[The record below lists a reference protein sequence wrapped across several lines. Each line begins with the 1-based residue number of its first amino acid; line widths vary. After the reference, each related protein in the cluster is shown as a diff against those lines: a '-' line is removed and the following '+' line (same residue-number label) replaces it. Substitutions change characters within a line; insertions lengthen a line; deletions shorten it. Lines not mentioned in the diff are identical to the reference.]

1 MTIFFLGFMSVLA
14 LLFGA
19 VIVYGTIFVHREEG
33 CSYFLAFLTVVL
45 PMMARTH
52 RRRKAAKNE
61 LDRMTSI
68 SPMDTFWGDNIFHNS
83 RDD

>member
-19 VIVYGTIFVHREEG
+19 IIVYGTIFVHRDEG

-45 PMMARTH
+45 PMMERTH
-52 RRRKAAKNE
+52 ERQKTLKGDTACDWTLSASN
-61 LDRMTSI
+61 TINPSSI
-68 SPMDTFWGDNIFHNS
+68 YYLGD
-83 RDD
+83 D